1 MRLTSLLVCLV
12 VGLAALAG
20 SAAAIDA
27 GNGPVHMQP
36 GDVVLAGGML
46 YILGDGNSTDGY
58 EVVLSSAYT
67 NGGSSRNDLKLV
79 LEEYPTHW
87 LKTSVN
93 KLTGEINSIDYYHSY
108 DNPFE
113 VPTTYTRV
121 WRLD

>member
-93 KLTGEINSIDYYHSY
+93 KLTGEINSIDYYYSY